1 MKDLQRYW
9 TWWIGQISDALPK
22 LSSVR
27 KRAAIAALPHG
38 DGLQLRTRDDPG
50 NVLGELSPDM
60 SDGQRHAL
68 LNRIDTEIGGNRRVV
83 LAIPDNAGLQREA
96 ELPLAAEA
104 HLAAVCANELERWTP
119 WRPDQAVFSVK
130 VVERSETEGRIL
142 IELTAVPRFVFSGP
156 AELLADNGL
165 ALIGLLRGRPDGNPQ
180 FIEVEPESRSAD
192 RILRRARMAAILTA
206 CGIVLLVAGAFAY
219 KLMTIRGL
227 EGRLAEIGG
236 EVEAAQKLAETAK
249 RLTYQVRYADEVKL
263 GRASPIMVLNDL
275 SELLP
280 DDSWLEALSME
291 GDKLT
296 LQGRAR
302 DALSLLPLLNS
313 SGQFQDVKFESEVIR
328 DPEAGLDT
336 FNISATA
343 LPHGSE

>member
-1 MKDLQRYW
+1 MRDLQRYW
-9 TWWIGQISDALPK
+9 TWWVGQVSDALPK

-27 KRAAIAALPHG
+27 KRAAISAIPRG
-38 DGLQLRTRDDPG
+38 EGLQLRARDEPT
-50 NVLGELSPDM
+50 NVLGELGPDM
-60 SDGQRHAL
+60 SEGHRHAL
-68 LNRIDTEIGGNRRVV
+68 LQRIDTDIGGNRRVV
-83 LAIPDNAGLQREA
+83 LVIPNNAGLQREA

-104 HLAAVCANELERWTP
+104 HLAAVSANELERWTP

-130 VVERSETEGRIL
+130 IVERSEAEGRIL
-142 IELTAVPRFVFSGP
+142 IELTAVPRFVFSRP
-156 AELLADNGL
+156 AELLKENGL
-165 ALIGLLRGRPDGNPQ
+165 ALIGLLRERTDGSAQ
-180 FIEVEPESRSAD
+180 FIEVEPESRSSSNL
-192 RILRRARMAAILTA
+192 LRRARAAAIVAA
-206 CGIVLLVAGAFAY
+206 CGIVLLVAGAFTY
-219 KLMTIRGL
+219 KLVTIDGL
-227 EGRLAEIGG
+227 ERRLVEIGG
-236 EVEAAQKLAETAK
+236 EVEEAQKLAEAARK
-249 RLTYQVRYADEVKL
+249 LTYQVRYADEVKR

-280 DDSWLEALSME
+280 EDSWLEAMSME

-313 SGQFQDVKFESEVIR
+313 SGRFRDVKFESEVIR
-328 DPEAGLDT
+328 EPEAGFDT

>member
-1 MKDLQRYW
+1 MKDMQRYW
-9 TWWIGQISDALPK
+9 TWWVGQISDALPK

-27 KRAAIAALPHG
+27 KRAAIAAIPHG

-50 NVLGELSPDM
+50 NVLGELGPDM
-60 SDGQRHAL
+60 SEGQRHAL
-68 LNRIDTEIGGNRRVV
+68 LGRLDTEVGGNRRVV
-83 LAIPDNAGLQREA
+83 LAIPANAGLQREA

-130 VVERSETEGRIL
+130 VVERSEAEGRIL

-165 ALIGLLRGRPDGNPQ
+165 ALIGLLRERTGENPQ
-180 FIEVEPESRSAD
+180 FIEVEPESRSSGKV
-192 RILRRARMAAILTA
+192 LRRVRMAAVLTA
-206 CGIVLLVAGAFAY
+206 CGVVLLAAGAFVH
-219 KLMTIRGL
+219 KLMAIEVL
-227 EGRLAEIGG
+227 EGRLVEIGG
-236 EVEAAQKLAETAK
+236 EVEVAQKLAESAK
-249 RLTYQVRYADEVKL
+249 RLTHQARYADEVKR

-280 DDSWLEALSME
+280 DDSWLEAMSME
-291 GDKLT
+291 GDKIA

-313 SGQFQDVKFESEVIR
+313 SGRFQDVKFESEVIR

-343 LPHGSE
+343 LPHVSE

>member
-50 NVLGELSPDM
+50 NVLGEIGPDM

-142 IELTAVPRFVFSGP
+142 IELTAVPRFVFSRP
-156 AELLADNGL
+156 AELLADSGL

-180 FIEVEPESRSAD
+180 FIEVEPEARSAD
-192 RILRRARMAAILTA
+192 RILRRARTAAILTA
-206 CGIVLLVAGAFAY
+206 CGIVLLIAGAFAY

-227 EGRLAEIGG
+227 EASLAEIGG

-249 RLTYQVRYADEVKL
+249 KLTYQVRYADEVKR

-275 SELLP
+275 SDLLP
-280 DDSWLEALSME
+280 DDSWLEAMSME
-291 GDKLT
+291 GDKLM

-313 SGQFQDVKFESEVIR
+313 SGRFQDVKFESEVIR

-343 LPHGSE
+343 LPHGTE

>member
-1 MKDLQRYW
+1 MKDMQRYW
-9 TWWIGQISDALPK
+9 TWWVGQISDALPR

-27 KRAAIAALPHG
+27 KRAAIAALVDG
-38 DGLQLRTRDDPG
+38 DGLQLRTRDNPG

-60 SDGQRHAL
+60 SEGHRHAL
-68 LNRIDTEIGGNRRVV
+68 LDRIDTEIGGNRRVV
-83 LAIPDNAGLQREA
+83 LVVPNNAGLQRET
-96 ELPLAAEA
+96 ELPLAAET

-130 VVERSETEGRIL
+130 VTERSEIEGRIR

-156 AELLADNGL
+156 ALLLEDNGL
-165 ALIGLLRGRPDGNPQ
+165 ALIGLLRERPNEGPQ
-180 FIEVEPESRSAD
+180 FIEVEPEPRGASK
-192 RILRRARMAAILTA
+192 ILRRARTAAFLTA
-206 CGIVLLVAGAFAY
+206 CGIVLLVVGAFVH
-219 KLMTIRGL
+219 KLVTIERL
-227 EGRLAEIGG
+227 EERLAEIGG

-249 RLTYQVRYADEVKL
+249 KLTYQLRYADEVKR
-263 GRASPIMVLNDL
+263 GRASQIMILNDL

-280 DDSWLEALSME
+280 DDSWLESMSME

-313 SGQFQDVKFESEVIR
+313 SGRFQDVKFDSEVFR

>member
-9 TWWIGQISDALPK
+9 TWWVGQISDALPR

-27 KRAAIAALPHG
+27 KRAAIAAIPHG

-50 NVLGELSPDM
+50 NILGELSPDM
-60 SDGQRHAL
+60 SDGQRHAVL
-68 LNRIDTEIGGNRRVV
+68 ERIDAEIGGNRRVV
-83 LAIPDNAGLQREA
+83 LLVPNNAGLQREA

-130 VVERSETEGRIL
+130 VVERSEAEGRVL
-142 IELTAVPRFVFSGP
+142 IELTAVPRFVFSRP

-165 ALIGLLRGRPDGNPQ
+165 ALIGLLRERTDASPQ
-180 FIEVEPESRSAD
+180 FIEVEPESRSGGSV
-192 RILRRARMAAILTA
+192 LRRARMAAVLTVG
-206 CGIVLLVAGAFAY
+206 GIVLLVAGAFVH
-219 KLMTIRGL
+219 KLMAIERL

-249 RLTYQVRYADEVKL
+249 KLTYQVRYADEVKL
-263 GRASPIMVLNDL
+263 ARASPIMVLNDL

-280 DDSWLEALSME
+280 DDSWLEAMSME
-291 GDKLT
+291 GDKIT

-313 SGQFQDVKFESEVIR
+313 SGRFQDVKFESEVIR